1 MGNSP
6 FEHVNMKQAKR
17 LLHAL
22 SDLARESSLTGS
34 LKKGAKVAV
43 RQYNG
48 LLDHLSETSGVPGET
63 SAVPEGLFAH
73 LDEDEDSFDELGVAC
88 VLLNAYLDEDEDR
101 LPPMPPVPPNITIH
115 GDSQEL
121 RELRELRELLRERM
135 PVV

>member
-1 MGNSP
+1 
-6 FEHVNMKQAKR
+6 MKQARR

-34 LKKGAKVAV
+34 LQKGAKVAV

-48 LLDHLSETSGVPGET
+48 LLDHLSETSGIPGET
-63 SAVPEGLFAH
+63 SAVPEGLFTH

-88 VLLNAYLDEDEDR
+88 VLLNAYIDEDDGP
-101 LPPMPPVPPNITIH
+101 LPMPPAPPNMVLH

-121 RELRELRELLRERM
+121 HELRELRDLLRERL
-135 PVV
+135 PVT

>member
-1 MGNSP
+1 MGDSP

-34 LKKGAKVAV
+34 LKKGARAGV

-48 LLDHLSETSGVPGET
+48 LLNHLSETG
-63 SAVPEGLFAH
+63 AVPEGLFTD

-88 VLLNAYLDEDEDR
+88 VLLNAYLDDDA
-101 LPPMPPVPPNITIH
+101 LPPMPPAPPNMVPRA
-115 GDSQEL
+115 DSEEL
-121 RELRELRELLRERM
+121 RELRELRDLLRERL
-135 PVV
+135 PVT